1 MVRDPLL
8 TGPSSRPAPNRGRPF
23 DFLTQFL
30 ARHSVPVS
38 PEQIAPAEGS
48 RAAVAT
54 VMALLPA
61 LYEQQAVLAWAAFA
75 AFWSCLIEPGGTA
88 REQFRILGL
97 FTVGGAILGGVTSLV
112 ADYPLWGVLP
122 WLVLTGLLT
131 GMARALT
138 PSMALLCALLGCV
151 MLAGTGFPA
160 HGLQDAF
167 VIALA
172 FGGGGVW
179 AMLLCL
185 VIWPLHPYA
194 PARRAVGSCYR
205 LLSVMAGEIAA
216 GRLQETVHRQ
226 NVRTAIERA
235 RGLALQIDAGH
246 ASYGMRGRLIA
257 SLAGAERLFTAMLAV
272 EHLVETRGLDF
283 EARGTLAAFSAL
295 CQHASDAA
303 LEPTPDLEHLA
314 AEGLALAESIP
325 ATAGPIGELVATSA
339 RTLGTLAEGLAQ
351 KARLPLDAELPRHVA
366 RLTPAIWQHT
376 LRLVVGLLA
385 TYMTSWWLGL
395 DYGFWALVAVLLVI
409 QPSGQTTLVRALER
423 VLGTVGGGVLA
434 LLLTPFLPGSAQM
447 LAAVAVFVIGAIA
460 MRAVNYTMLVVFIS
474 AQFIVVTEM
483 IMPSQ
488 GVAWVRMLDNTLGS
502 VIGLLCAF
510 MVCPQRR
517 GQDMDGLLQTAVV
530 GNLRYLAAV
539 LNRDDPVVTDRIQ
552 RQAGIDT
559 TRAEFARGSL
569 PILGGVS
576 AVGERAT
583 QAHALLR
590 ALRRLSGEATLLRF
604 DISAGLC
611 EGDAEAGE
619 RWRVTAASLES
630 GASLSDVAKKIE
642 NGEVMAEIAA
652 LERAGRNSAPSG
664 S

>member
-1 MVRDPLL
+1 MAGDPRPFVL
-8 TGPSSRPAPNRGRPF
+8 SSRPAPNRGGPF
-23 DFLTQFL
+23 DFLTDFL
-30 ARHSVPVS
+30 TRHSIPVS

-54 VMALLPA
+54 VVALLPA

-75 AFWSCLIEPGGTA
+75 TFWSCLIEPGGTA

-97 FTVGGAILGGVTSLV
+97 FTVGGTVLGGVTSLV
-112 ADYPLWGVLP
+112 AVSPLWGVLP
-122 WLVLTGLLT
+122 WLVVTALLTGL
-131 GMARALT
+131 ARTLT
-138 PSMALLCALLGCV
+138 PSMALLCTLLSCV

-160 HGLQDAF
+160 HDIREAL
-167 VIALA
+167 VIALS
-172 FGGGGVW
+172 FGGGGLW

-185 VIWPLHPYA
+185 IVWPLHPYA
-194 PARRAVGSCYR
+194 PARRAVGRCYR

-216 GRLQETVHRQ
+216 GRLQETIHRQ

-246 ASYGMRGRLIA
+246 ASYGMRGRLMA

-303 LEPTPDLEHLA
+303 LEPAPDLGHLA
-314 AEGLALAESIP
+314 TEGLGLAASIP

-351 KARLPLDAELPRHVA
+351 KARLPVDTELPRHVA

-376 LRLVVGLLA
+376 LRLVVGLLT

-395 DYGFWALVAVLLVI
+395 DYGFWALVALLLVV

-434 LLLTPFLPGSAQM
+434 LLLTPFLPGNAQM

-488 GVAWVRMLDNTLGS
+488 GVAWMRMLDNTLGS

-510 MVCPQRR
+510 TVCPQRR
-517 GQDMDGLLQTAVV
+517 GQDMDGLLQTAVI
-530 GNLRYLAAV
+530 GNLRYLASV
-539 LNRDDPVVTDRIQ
+539 LDRADPLATDRIQ

-569 PILGGVS
+569 PVLGGVS
-576 AVGERAT
+576 AVGEQAT

-604 DISAGLC
+604 DMTAGLC
-611 EGDAEAGE
+611 DGDPEAARYWLDTATALEAGQGMADVM
-619 RWRVTAASLES
+619 RRIES
-630 GASLSDVAKKIE
+630 GDVT
-642 NGEVMAEIAA
+642 AEIAA
-652 LERAGRNSAPSG
+652 LERSGRQSAS